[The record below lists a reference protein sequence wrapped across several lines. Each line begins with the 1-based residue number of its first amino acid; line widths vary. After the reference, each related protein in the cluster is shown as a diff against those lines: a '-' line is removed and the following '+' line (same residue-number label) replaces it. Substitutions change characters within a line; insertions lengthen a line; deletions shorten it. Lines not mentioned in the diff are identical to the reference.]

1 MVDDSLLLALSA
13 AIAWG
18 ASDFLGGITTR
29 AVSVVRVLAVS
40 QSCGLVV
47 ISVVFLASGARFPS
61 GIAILEASLAGVAAV
76 VALGMLYVALAIG
89 RSAMVGPIAAS
100 GVIVPVVVGLVEGNT
115 LTLVTTAG
123 MVLAGVGIFCSG
135 WEEPSEHRGDKTRR
149 RRPVVVALAVGA
161 ALTTGAYLTLIKAA
175 SASSS
180 LGTIEVLKVTATA
193 CALLVLFVVDSST
206 QRRRLRSGAT
216 LSTGDSAGLTR
227 RRLRWVLVAA
237 VGIADVVAEV
247 LYATSTVHGQLSIVS
262 MISGLYPVVTIG
274 LFVAIYK
281 ERVNGVQLVG
291 AVVAIAGLSLIAIG
305 VG

>member
-1 MVDDSLLLALSA
+1 MGDGSLLLAFSA

-18 ASDFLGGITTR
+18 VSDFLGGIITR

-135 WEEPSEHRGDKTRR
+135 WEEPSEHRMDKTR
-149 RRPVVVALAVGA
+149 RRPVVVGLAVGA

-193 CALLVLFVVDSST
+193 CAILVLFVVDSST
-206 QRRRLRSGAT
+206 QRRRLKSGTT
-216 LSTGDSAGLTR
+216 LSTGDSAGLSR
-227 RRLRWVLVAA
+227 RRLGWVLVAA
-237 VGIADVVAEV
+237 VGIADVAAEV

-291 AVVAIAGLSLIAIG
+291 AVTAIAGLSLIAIG
-305 VG
+305 VW